1 MEQGRAAKR
10 GVEKRGPVMS
20 VTLPS
25 ANENAPV
32 GQPAPPTRVAVVG
45 FGYWGVNY
53 VRVFNE
59 MPDASLA
66 VVCDADVDRLSE
78 VKRRLTHVEVSDD
91 FERILDDPTIDA
103 VVVATPATT
112 HFDLTKRAL
121 AAGKHVLVEKPLTTE
136 SATAAELVELSEQ
149 QGRLLMVGHTFL
161 YNEGLRVAKQF
172 VEHGVYY
179 LYARRTCLGPIR
191 NDVNAAWDLAT
202 HDVSI
207 FNFLLDAEP
216 QWVTAVGAKVLRHGH
231 EDVSFITL
239 GYPNGV
245 VGHIHVS
252 WADPSK
258 VREVVIVCRDRRVV
272 FNDMDSLERVRVFE
286 RGVERDTGPL
296 GFGEQLLLRDGD
308 ILSPAIDAREP
319 LKAQCGHFLHCIRR
333 GQTLRTDARQGLA
346 VVRVIEAV
354 NRSMELAGAPVQL
367 GTNGQ
372 GGGNV

>member
-1 MEQGRAAKR
+1 
-10 GVEKRGPVMS
+10 MS
-20 VTLPS
+20 ITLPS
-25 ANENAPV
+25 ANENTPV
-32 GQPAPPTRVAVVG
+32 GQPTPPTRVAVVG
-45 FGYWGVNY
+45 YGYWGVNY

-66 VVCDADVDRLSE
+66 VVCDADIDRLSE

-91 FERILDDPTIDA
+91 FERVLDDPTIDA
-103 VVVATPATT
+103 VVIATPATT

-121 AAGKHVLVEKPLTTE
+121 VAGKHVLVEKPLTTE
-136 SATAAELVELSEQ
+136 STTAAELVELSETL
-149 QGRLLMVGHTFL
+149 GRLLMVGHTFL
-161 YNEGLRVAKQF
+161 YNEGIRVAKQF

-179 LYARRTCLGPIR
+179 LYSRRTCLGPIR

-207 FNFLLDAEP
+207 FNYLLDAEP
-216 QWVTAVGAKVLRHGH
+216 QWVAAVGAKVLRNGH
-231 EDVSFITL
+231 EDVSFITM

-252 WADPSK
+252 WADPNK

-286 RGVERDTGPL
+286 RGVERETGPL
-296 GFGEQLLLRDGD
+296 GFGEQLSLRDGD

-333 GQTLRTDARQGLA
+333 GQMLRTDARQGLA

-367 GTNGQ
+367 GSNGQ
-372 GGGNV
+372 GGVSA

>member
-1 MEQGRAAKR
+1 
-10 GVEKRGPVMS
+10 MS

-25 ANENAPV
+25 SNDHAPV
-32 GQPAPPTRVAVVG
+32 GQPAPPTRVGVVG
-45 FGYWGVNY
+45 YGYWGVNY

-66 VVCDADVDRLSE
+66 VVCDADNDRLSE

-91 FERILDDPTIDA
+91 FERVLDDPTIDA
-103 VVVATPATT
+103 VVIATPATT
-112 HFDLTKRAL
+112 HFELTKRAL
-121 AAGKHVLVEKPLTTE
+121 VAGKHVLVEKPLTTE
-136 SATAAELVELSEQ
+136 STSAAKLVELSEKL
-149 QGRLLMVGHTFL
+149 GRLLMVGHTFL
-161 YNEGLRVAKQF
+161 YNEGIRVAKQF

-207 FNFLLDAEP
+207 FNYLLDAEP
-216 QWVTAVGAKVLRHGH
+216 QWVAAVGAKVLRNGH
-231 EDVSFITL
+231 EDVSFITM

-252 WADPSK
+252 WADPNK

-286 RGVERDTGPL
+286 RGVERETGPL
-296 GFGEQLLLRDGD
+296 GFGEQLSLRDGD

-333 GQTLRTDARQGLA
+333 GQMLRTDARQGLA

-367 GTNGQ
+367 GSNEH
-372 GGGNV
+372 GGVSA

>member
-1 MEQGRAAKR
+1 
-10 GVEKRGPVMS
+10 
-20 VTLPS
+20 
-25 ANENAPV
+25 
-32 GQPAPPTRVAVVG
+32 
-45 FGYWGVNY
+45 
-53 VRVFNE
+53 
-59 MPDASLA
+59 
-66 VVCDADVDRLSE
+66 
-78 VKRRLTHVEVSDD
+78 
-91 FERILDDPTIDA
+91 
-103 VVVATPATT
+103 
-112 HFDLTKRAL
+112 
-121 AAGKHVLVEKPLTTE
+121 
-136 SATAAELVELSEQ
+136 
-149 QGRLLMVGHTFL
+149 L
-161 YNEGLRVAKQF
+161 YNEGIRVAKQF

-207 FNFLLDAEP
+207 FNYLLDAEP
-216 QWVTAVGAKVLRHGH
+216 QWVAAVGAKVLRNGH
-231 EDVSFITL
+231 EDVSFITM

-252 WADPSK
+252 WADPNK

-286 RGVERDTGPL
+286 RGVERETGPL
-296 GFGEQLLLRDGD
+296 GFGEQLSLRDGD

-333 GQTLRTDARQGLA
+333 GQMLRTDARQGLA

-367 GTNGQ
+367 GSNEH
-372 GGGNV
+372 GGVSA